1 MTPGANVT
9 LGFYCLP
16 YGIPGSSISLRLL
29 LDVSGPFR

>member
-1 MTPGANVT
+1 MTPGANIT

-16 YGIPGSSISLRLL
+16 YGIPGTRTSLRLL

>member
-16 YGIPGSSISLRLL
+16 YGIPGTSTSLRLL
-29 LDVSGPFR
+29 LDVSESFR